1 MRKMNEGDVSGV
13 TNVKTVTDVNNVKNG
28 EIVAK
33 VFDDG
38 LALVLHIVR
47 DVHMAWG
54 SVREKS
60 ECH

>member
-1 MRKMNEGDVSGV
+1 VRKMNEGDVSGV

-38 LALVLHIVR
+38 LA
-47 DVHMAWG
+47 
-54 SVREKS
+54 
-60 ECH
+60 